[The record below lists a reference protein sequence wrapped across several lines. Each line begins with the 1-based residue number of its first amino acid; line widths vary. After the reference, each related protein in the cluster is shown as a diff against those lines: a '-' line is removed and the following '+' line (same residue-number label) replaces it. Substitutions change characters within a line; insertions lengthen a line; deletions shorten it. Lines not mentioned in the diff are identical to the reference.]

1 MEYRELG
8 KTGVKVSALS
18 FGASSLGGVFH
29 AVNEEEAIRTVHVA
43 LDLGVNYID
52 VSPFYG
58 LTKAETVL
66 GRALKGV
73 ARDRYLLSTKVGRYG
88 SEMKDFDFSAKRVTA
103 SIDESL
109 ARMGVDHVDFLL
121 AHDIEFGDLDQVI
134 EETVPALRKIQE
146 SGKARFIGV
155 TGLPL
160 KIFRR
165 VADRTAIDL
174 ILSYCRYEL
183 NDTALDDLI
192 PYLQAKEIGVISAS
206 PLGMGLLSTRGV
218 PAWHPA
224 PPALRDACA
233 KAASHC
239 KSKGNTIEELAL
251 QFAVANR
258 DIATTLVGTADPEN
272 MRKNIEA
279 ISRPLDRTL
288 LTEVLA
294 MLEPVHNLTWPSGRP
309 ENN

>member
-29 AVNEEEAIRTVHVA
+29 EINENDAIRTVHVA

-66 GRALKGV
+66 GKALRGI
-73 ARDRYLLSTKVGRYG
+73 DRESYLLSTKVGRYG
-88 SEMKDFDFSAKRVTA
+88 SELKDFDFSAKRVRN

-109 ARMGVDHVDFLL
+109 SRLGVTYVDMIL
-121 AHDIEFGDLDQVI
+121 AHDIEFGDLDQIVN
-134 EETVPALRKIQE
+134 ETIPELRKIQRK
-146 SGKARFIGV
+146 GKARFIGV

-160 KIFRR
+160 KVFRH
-165 VADRTAIDL
+165 VADRVPIDV
-174 ILSYCRYEL
+174 ILSYCHGAL
-183 NDTALDDLI
+183 NDGLLLAHL
-192 PYLQAKEIGVISAS
+192 PYFDGKGIGVINAS
-206 PLGMGLLSTRGV
+206 PLSMGLLSSRPP

-224 PPALRDACA
+224 PPQVRELCA
-233 KAASHC
+233 KAAAHC
-239 KSKGNTIEELAL
+239 KARGKSIEELAVR
-251 QFAVANR
+251 FACSQPPLP
-258 DIATTLVGTADPEN
+258 TTLVGTADPDN
-272 MRKNIEA
+272 IKRNIEV
-279 ISRPLDRTL
+279 LDQPIDQEL
-288 LTEVLA
+288 LMEVFEILKPIDG
-294 MLEPVHNLTWPSGRP
+294 MTWPSGRP